1 MLGQQRH
8 SGAAPAGATLWR
20 NRDFLKLWGGET
32 VSLFGS
38 QVTSLAIPLAGALVL
53 GATPAQMGFLSAA
66 GFAPFLLLTL
76 FAGVWIDRRR
86 RRPTMIAA
94 NLGRGTLSRSVPLA
108 AGLGL
113 LRIEWLYAVAFL
125 GGGLQV
131 LFELAY
137 QSYVPSLVGRERL
150 VEANSKLQASA
161 SAAQAAGP
169 GLAGLLVEVL
179 TAPVALLADALSFL
193 GSALAMALIRVPEP
207 AVTPAARR
215 QGICREIGE
224 GLALIAR
231 DPRLRGLAGEATTF
245 NFWHTGLMVLL
256 VLYAT
261 RELGIGA
268 GLLGLILTLGGV
280 GALFGAML
288 AAPLAR
294 RLGLGP
300 ALTWAYILA
309 CGAPLLIPLAS
320 GGRSVTV
327 PLLTCAFFIEA
338 IGVSASQIY
347 VISLRQGITPPE
359 LLARMNAGYR
369 FFITGFIPVGSLLA
383 GGLSERLGL
392 RPALA
397 ICALGVA
404 SALLWVAFS
413 PLPQL
418 RQIPEPGPIATT
430 PAALAARGA
439 TPEVGR

>member
-1 MLGQQRH
+1 MRGQQRRPR
-8 SGAAPAGATLWR
+8 AAPAGATLR
-20 NRDFLKLWGGET
+20 GNRDFLKLWGGET
-32 VSLFGS
+32 ISLFGS

-94 NLGRGTLSRSVPLA
+94 NLGRGVLLLSVPLA
-108 AGLGL
+108 AALGL

-137 QSYVPSLVGRERL
+137 QSYVPSLVGREAL

-161 SAAQAAGP
+161 SAAQAAVP

-179 TAPVALLADALSFL
+179 TAPFALLADALSFL
-193 GSALAMALIRVPEP
+193 TSALAMTLIRAPEP
-207 AVTPAARR
+207 AVAPATRR
-215 QGICREIGE
+215 QGIWRDIGE

-231 DPRLRGLAGEATTF
+231 DQRLRGLAGEATTF
-245 NFWHTGLMVLL
+245 NFWHTGLTVLL

-280 GALFGAML
+280 GAL
-288 AAPLAR
+288 
-294 RLGLGP
+294 LGP
-300 ALTWAYILA
+300 ALTWSYILA

-320 GGRSVTV
+320 GGRAVTV
-327 PLLTCAFFIEA
+327 PLLTCAFFIETLDA
-338 IGVSASQIY
+338 SAAQIY
-347 VISLRQGITPPE
+347 VISLRQAITPPE

-369 FFITGFIPVGSLLA
+369 FFITGFIPIGSLLA
-383 GGLSERLGL
+383 GGLGEWLGQ

-404 SALLWVAFS
+404 SALLWVTCS
-413 PLPQL
+413 PLPRL
-418 RQIPEPGPIATT
+418 RHLPEPEPLATM
-430 PAALAARGA
+430 PVALSARGA
-439 TPEVGR
+439 TPEAGR